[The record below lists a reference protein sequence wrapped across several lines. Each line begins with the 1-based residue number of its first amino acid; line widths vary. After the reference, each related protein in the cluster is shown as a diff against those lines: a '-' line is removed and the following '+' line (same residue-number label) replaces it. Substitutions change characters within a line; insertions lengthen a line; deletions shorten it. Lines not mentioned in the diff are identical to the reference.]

1 MMPGRTA
8 FCWAHVDDITRG
20 HILAMQK
27 GTAGQ
32 SYIIAGPGHT
42 FVDSIKIAQQATGV
56 PAPGMIAP
64 PAMMKTMAG
73 MMGVVEKIIPV
84 PESYS
89 AEYLRVNA
97 GVTYLGTNAKA
108 VRELGYNPRSL
119 EEGLPGTLLYE
130 MQLLE
135 RQNLNHG

>member
-1 MMPGRTA
+1 MK
-8 FCWAHVDDITRG
+8 
-20 HILAMQK
+20 L
-27 GTAGQ
+27 
-32 SYIIAGPGHT
+32 
-42 FVDSIKIAQQATGV
+42 AQQATGIPV
-56 PAPGMIAP
+56 PRIIAP
-64 PAMMKTMAG
+64 PVMMKAMAG

-119 EEGLPGTLLYE
+119 EEGLPETLHHE
-130 MQLLE
+130 MQFL
-135 RQNLNHG
+135 GMK

>member
-1 MMPGRTA
+1 M
-8 FCWAHVDDITRG
+8 
-20 HILAMQK
+20 
-27 GTAGQ
+27 
-32 SYIIAGPGHT
+32 
-42 FVDSIKIAQQATGV
+42 KIAQQATGV
-56 PAPGMIAP
+56 TAPKMIAL

-73 MMGVVEKIIPV
+73 ILGVVEKIIPV

-119 EEGLPGTLLYE
+119 EEGLPETLRYE
-130 MQLLE
+130 MQLLG
-135 RQNLNHG
+135 RQNLSHG